1 MNKQAVAPKSIPI
14 TEKAF
19 DFAPETHIYWL
30 SGSSMMIASHGTTLM
45 IDPVLEGFDMPLLV
59 DVPIRCEDVLS
70 LDAILITHSDNDHF
84 SRVTNRKLADVTK
97 QFHAPHYVVSL
108 LKEEGID
115 GFGHDIHETFA
126 INTLSVTLTPADH
139 AWQNESSKHSKIRTF
154 LPEDYCGFWI
164 DTPEGSI
171 WLVGD
176 SRLMEEQLNMPQP
189 DVILFDFSDNSWHI
203 GLDNAIKLANT
214 YPDSQLILI
223 HWGTVDAPAM
233 DAFNGDPQSL
243 MDRIIHPQ
251 RIVVL
256 APGERYQMKS
266 KK

>member
-14 TEKAF
+14 RKEAF

-139 AWQNESSKHSKIRTF
+139 AWQSVYSIHSAKRD
-154 LPEDYCGFWI
+154 LPE
-164 DTPEGSI
+164 S
-171 WLVGD
+171 
-176 SRLMEEQLNMPQP
+176 
-189 DVILFDFSDNSWHI
+189 
-203 GLDNAIKLANT
+203 KLQT
-214 YPDSQLILI
+214 KY
-223 HWGTVDAPAM
+223 
-233 DAFNGDPQSL
+233 
-243 MDRIIHPQ
+243 
-251 RIVVL
+251 
-256 APGERYQMKS
+256 
-266 KK
+266 